1 MAGST
6 IDHMIAVTILIAA
19 LLLTMGVY
27 NEMFAS
33 AVEYE
38 GNRKVAMK
46 AVDIINTACICPGN
60 PEDWGEK
67 NGSLLGFGL
76 QDPEA
81 GGYALSPYSLM
92 RLRDSSNDSQLVYY
106 DITGLFYNN
115 ISADYGCG
123 IYSPV
128 GDCLNYTAATKML
141 GINGTYGFRLDIV
154 PTLDVNVNVSQVPS
168 EEDYLILKVEVRGPG
183 IALADVTLN
192 YYMFQIVPGE
202 DEDGPPSIITQN
214 EIVQTD
220 TYGSALIEFPT
231 ITDPDT
237 AYSFLV
243 YASLSGL
250 EGVGYYSHDTIEN
263 DPPYILPLIQDF
275 ENGTITIAHTWDVHY
290 FGTPVPNVY
299 YNATFFVLSQGF
311 QLHQVQI
318 PNSIGQVNYGGGEPP
333 QTIQVPAS
341 EAGILLI
348 TYKGRGQLRSIVLPW
363 GVGTLGV
370 SISFGGDPSGYSFV
384 ATELRQ
390 VSINGISYQMKVSTW
405 SLSD

>member
-27 NEMFAS
+27 NQMFAS

-67 NGSLLGFGL
+67 NTSLLGFGL

-92 RLRDSSNDSQLVYY
+92 RLRSSSNDSQLVYY

-128 GDCLNYTAATKML
+128 DDCLNYTAATKML

-154 PTLDVNVNVSQVPS
+154 PTLDVNVSQVPND
-168 EEDYLILKVEVRGPG
+168 DYLILKVEVRGPG

-192 YYMFQIVPGE
+192 YYMFQIVSGTY
-202 DEDGPPSIITQN
+202 PSITTQN
-214 EIVQTD
+214 GIVQTGP
-220 TYGSALIEFPT
+220 YGSALIEFPT
-231 ITDPDT
+231 ITDLDT
-237 AYSFLV
+237 AYSFIV

-250 EGVGYYSHDTIEN
+250 KGVGYYSHDTIED

-275 ENGTITIAHTWDVHY
+275 ENGIIAIAHTWDVQF
-290 FGTPVPNVY
+290 FGAPVPNVF
-299 YNATFFVLSQGF
+299 YNATFFVLSHGF

-318 PNSIGQVNYGGGEPP
+318 PNSTGEVNYGQPP
-333 QTIQVPAS
+333 EIIQVPAC
-341 EAGILLI
+341 EAGVLLI
-348 TYKGRGQLRSIVLPW
+348 TYRGRGQLRSIVVPW

-370 SISFGGDPSGYSFV
+370 SISFGGDPTGYSFV

-390 VSINGISYQMKVSTW
+390 VSVNDITYQMKVSTW
-405 SLSD
+405 SLGG

>member
-1 MAGST
+1 VAGST

-27 NEMFAS
+27 NQMFAS

-60 PEDWGEK
+60 PEDWGET
-67 NGSLLGFGL
+67 NASLLGFGL

-92 RLRDSSNDSQLVYY
+92 RLRSSSNDSQLVYY

-128 GDCLNYTAATKML
+128 DDCLNYTAAAKML
-141 GINGTYGFRLDIV
+141 GINGTYGFSLDIV
-154 PTLDVNVNVSQVPS
+154 PTLDVNVSQVPN
-168 EEDYLILKVEVRGPG
+168 EDYLILKVEVRGPG

-192 YYMFQIVPGE
+192 YYMFQIVSGK
-202 DEDGPPSIITQN
+202 GTYPSITTQN
-214 EIVQTD
+214 GIVQTGP
-220 TYGSALIEFPT
+220 YGSALIEFPN
-231 ITDPDT
+231 ITDLDT
-237 AYSFLV
+237 AYSFIV

-250 EGVGYYSHDTIEN
+250 KGVGYYSHDTIED
-263 DPPYILPLIQDF
+263 DPPYIVPLIQDF
-275 ENGTITIAHTWDVHY
+275 ENGTIAIAHTWDVHF
-290 FGTPVPNVY
+290 FGTPVPNVF

-318 PNSIGQVNYGGGEPP
+318 PNSTGEVNYGQPP
-333 QTIQVPAS
+333 QIIQVPAS
-341 EAGILLI
+341 EAGVLLI
-348 TYKGRGQLRSIVLPW
+348 TYRGRGQFRSIVLPW
-363 GVGTLGV
+363 GVGTLAV
-370 SISFGGDPSGYSFV
+370 SISFGGDPTGYSFV

-390 VSINGISYQMKVSTW
+390 VSVNDISYQMKVSTW
-405 SLSD
+405 SLGG

>member
-1 MAGST
+1 VAGST

-27 NEMFAS
+27 NQMFAS

-67 NGSLLGFGL
+67 NASLLGFGL

-92 RLRDSSNDSQLVYY
+92 RLRSSSNDSQLVYY
-106 DITGLFYNN
+106 YKTDLFYNN
-115 ISADYGCG
+115 ISANYGNN
-123 IYSPV
+123 IFSSV
-128 GDCLNYTAATKML
+128 DNCLNYTAAAKML

-154 PTLDVNVNVSQVPS
+154 PTLDVNVSQVPND
-168 EEDYLILKVEVRGPG
+168 DYLILKVEVRGPG

-192 YYMFQIVPGE
+192 YYMFQIAPGAGN
-202 DEDGPPSIITQN
+202 DPPSITTQN
-214 EIVQTD
+214 KIVQTGP
-220 TYGSALIEFPT
+220 YGSALIEFPN
-231 ITDPDT
+231 ITDLDT
-237 AYSFLV
+237 AYSFIV

-250 EGVGYYSHDTIEN
+250 EGVGYYSHDTIED

-275 ENGTITIAHTWDVHY
+275 ENGIIIIAHTWDVHY
-290 FGTPVPNVY
+290 FGPPVPDVY
-299 YNATFFVLSQGF
+299 YNATFFVLNQGF

-318 PNSIGQVNYGGGEPP
+318 ANSSGHVNYGVGLPP
-333 QTIQVPAS
+333 TTIQVPAY

-348 TYKGRGQLRSIVLPW
+348 TYRGRGQLRSIVLPW
-363 GVGTLGV
+363 GVGTLAV
-370 SISFGGDPSGYSFV
+370 SISFGGDPTGYSFV

-390 VSINGISYQMKVSTW
+390 VSVNDISYQMKVSTW
-405 SLSD
+405 SLGG

>member
-1 MAGST
+1 VAGST

-19 LLLTMGVY
+19 LLVTMGIY
-27 NEMFAS
+27 NQMFAS

-60 PEDWGEK
+60 PEDWGETK
-67 NGSLLGFGL
+67 TSLLGFGL

-92 RLRDSSNDSQLVYY
+92 RLRTSSNDSELVYY
-106 DITGLFYNN
+106 DLTGLFYNN
-115 ISADYGCG
+115 ISANYGNN
-123 IYSPV
+123 IFSPV
-128 GDCLNYTAATKML
+128 GDCLNYTAAAKML
-141 GINGTYGFRLDIV
+141 GINGTYGFSLDIV
-154 PTLDVNVNVSQVPS
+154 PTLDVNVSQVPN
-168 EEDYLILKVEVRGPG
+168 EDYLILKVEVRGPG

-192 YYMFQIVPGE
+192 YYMFQIVSGE
-202 DEDGPPSIITQN
+202 GTCPSITTQN
-214 EIVQTD
+214 EIVQTSP
-220 TYGSALIEFPT
+220 YGSALIEFPT
-231 ITDPDT
+231 ITDTDT
-237 AYSFLV
+237 AYSFIV

-250 EGVGYYSHDTIEN
+250 EGVGYYSHDTIED

-275 ENGTITIAHTWDVHY
+275 ENGTIAIAHTWDVHD
-290 FGTPVPNVY
+290 FGPPVPNVF

-311 QLHQVQI
+311 RLHQVQI
-318 PNSIGQVNYGGGEPP
+318 PNSTGEVNYGQPP
-333 QTIQVPAS
+333 EMIQVPAY
-341 EAGILLI
+341 EAGVLLI

-370 SISFGGDPSGYSFV
+370 SISFGGDPTGYSFV

-390 VSINGISYQMKVSTW
+390 VSVNDISYQMKVSTW
-405 SLSD
+405 SLGD

>member
-19 LLLTMGVY
+19 LLVTMGVY
-27 NEMFAS
+27 NQMFAS

-38 GNRKVAMK
+38 GHRKVAMK

-60 PEDWGEK
+60 PEDWGET
-67 NGSLLGFGL
+67 NASLLGFGL

-92 RLRDSSNDSQLVYY
+92 RLRSSSNDSQLVYY
-106 DITGLFYNN
+106 DLTGLFYNN
-115 ISADYGCG
+115 ISANYGNS
-123 IYSPV
+123 IFSPV
-128 GDCLNYTAATKML
+128 EDCLNYTAAAKML
-141 GINGTYGFRLDIV
+141 GVNGTYGFSLDIV
-154 PTLDVNVNVSQVPS
+154 PTLDVKVSQVPN
-168 EEDYLILKVEVRGPG
+168 EDYLILKVEVRGPS
-183 IALADVTLN
+183 IALADVELN

-202 DEDGPPSIITQN
+202 GEDDPPSITTQN
-214 EIVQTD
+214 EIVQTGP
-220 TYGSALIEFPT
+220 YGSALIEFPT
-231 ITDPDT
+231 ITDQDT
-237 AYSFLV
+237 AYSFIV

-250 EGVGYYSHDTIEN
+250 EGVGYYSHDTIED

-275 ENGTITIAHTWDVHY
+275 ENGTIIIAHTWDVHY

-318 PNSIGQVNYGGGEPP
+318 PNATGQVNYGGGEPP
-333 QTIQVPAS
+333 QTTQVPAC
-341 EAGILLI
+341 EAGVLLI
-348 TYKGRGQLRSIVLPW
+348 TYRGRGQLRSIVLPW

-370 SISFGGDPSGYSFV
+370 SISFGGDPTGYSFV

-390 VSINGISYQMKVSTW
+390 VSVNDISYQVKVSTW
-405 SLSD
+405 SLGD